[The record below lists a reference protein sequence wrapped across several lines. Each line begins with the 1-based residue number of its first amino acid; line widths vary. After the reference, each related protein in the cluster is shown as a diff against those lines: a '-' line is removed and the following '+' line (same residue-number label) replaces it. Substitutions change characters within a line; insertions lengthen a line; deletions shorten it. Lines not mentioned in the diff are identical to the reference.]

1 MLKAKRL
8 FDTLEPKTLIGQRAR
23 QKKKKS
29 FYSVITGDKISNST
43 MDFPCD
49 SELIRLVSVF
59 LIMKFIQ
66 PVKHG
71 SNIVFPVI

>member
-1 MLKAKRL
+1 
-8 FDTLEPKTLIGQRAR
+8 
-23 QKKKKS
+23 
-29 FYSVITGDKISNST
+29 

-59 LIMKFIQ
+59 LVVKFIQ

-71 SNIVFPVI
+71 TNIVFPVI